1 MKSTKNGRKY
11 TAWIVGMAAGCALYV
26 LANVLNWKQGVD
38 ASALLVFFRDI
49 TRDFIF
55 GNAALGGLRAIGG
68 GVSEFRRSRGS
79 DNGCGDVHGGRDD

>member
-11 TAWIVGMAAGCALYV
+11 TAWVIGMIAGCSLYV

-55 GNAALGGLRAIGG
+55 GNAAIGGFRAIGE
-68 GVSEFRRSRGS
+68 GVSRFGRR
-79 DNGCGDVHGGRDD
+79 D